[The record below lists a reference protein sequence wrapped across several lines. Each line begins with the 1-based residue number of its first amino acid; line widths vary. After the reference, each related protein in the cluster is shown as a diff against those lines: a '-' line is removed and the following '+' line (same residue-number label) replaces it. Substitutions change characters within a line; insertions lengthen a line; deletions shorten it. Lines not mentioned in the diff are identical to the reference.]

1 MVLGLR
7 YEEFS
12 WDCSKPS
19 REDNLD
25 CLPCLFIQFGVVENG
40 ARVSKMLQV
49 FSRQATLMDTL
60 INSYV
65 SQLNS
70 KTNDDVDNGKYDNQ
84 STNDTGKCFLF
95 CLISFMYNLDCYYF
109 SLVVVLCFYINAC
122 FVLLLLC

>member
-19 REDNLD
+19 REDNPD

-70 KTNDDVDNGKYDNQ
+70 KTNDDVDKGYDNQ
-84 STNDTGKCFLF
+84 SNNDTGKHFFVLF
-95 CLISFMYNLDCYYF
+95 VFFMYIF
-109 SLVVVLCFYINAC
+109 VLVVIVVVFLSMLVL
-122 FVLLLLC
+122 